1 MKSSSQESTV
11 QVPSGWPVLA
21 GAIGTFAVSIASLV
35 WFITIMSQNTGDPTF
50 LQFIPLIAFVVLITL
65 GIFVCCGFFTLEP
78 NEARVLTLFG
88 KYVGTERTSGFHWTN
103 PFNEKSKIS
112 LRSRNFNS
120 STLKVND
127 KRGNPIE
134 IGVVVVWKVED
145 TAQAKFDVENFIEFV
160 RVQSESAVRELAS
173 RFAYD
178 DGEDDEITLRSGVE
192 EVSLT
197 LKTELQARLEQ
208 AGVVVEEARL
218 SHLAYAPEIAG
229 AMLRRQQ
236 AEAVITAR
244 TKIVQG
250 AVSMVEMALAE
261 LSARKVVDLDS
272 ERRASMVS
280 NLLVVLCSES
290 EAQPVLNT
298 GTLYN

>member
-1 MKSSSQESTV
+1 MKSSSHESTV

-21 GAIGTFAVSIASLV
+21 GAVGTFAVSIASLV
-35 WFITIMSQNTGDPTF
+35 WFITLMSQNTGDPTF
-50 LQFIPLIAFVVLITL
+50 VQFIPLIAFAVLIGV
-65 GIFVCCGFFTLEP
+65 GIFVCCGLFTLEP

-178 DGEDDEITLRSGVE
+178 DGEDDEITLRSGVD

-197 LKTELQARLEQ
+197 LKTELQARLEH

-261 LSARKVVDLDS
+261 LSARKVVDLDP
-272 ERRASMVS
+272 ERRAAMVS